1 MDEPIDDLLFSKKPR
16 TLKGST
22 SLFREEAN
30 FIQLPPPP
38 ANSSLDTAKE
48 LLSVQGAS
56 YIREGAIEKSI
67 KKHDKDPA
75 FSVKMYM
82 SIFGLEYDQKYIN
95 RVLDESSVIISGLKN
110 KFNRPRPQQLCSYFG
125 MEVDVFKSATA
136 KTPSYPSGHTTQAR
150 LIAEIYSAKYPEHR
164 SNLVKAAEE
173 CGQGRI
179 MAGLH
184 FPKDHVVGRYL
195 AKRLFKAL
203 KPSTNIKY
211 DQSYEV
217 SLKKKK
223 K

>member
-1 MDEPIDDLLFSKKPR
+1 MDEPVDDLQFSKRPR

-48 LLSVQGAS
+48 LLAVQGAS
-56 YIREGAIEKSI
+56 YIRKGAIEKSI

-75 FSVKMYM
+75 FSVKLYM
-82 SIFGLEYDQKYIN
+82 SIFGLKYDQKYID
-95 RVLDESSVIISGLKN
+95 RVLRESSVIISGLKN
-110 KFNRPRPQQLCSYFG
+110 KFNRPRPKQLCPYFG
-125 MEVDVFKSATA
+125 MDVDVLKSASA

-164 SNLVKAAEE
+164 SNLVQAAEE

-203 KPSTNIKY
+203 NPSTAIEY

-217 SLKKKK
+217 ALKKRKK
-223 K
+223 